1 MMPCHS
7 AVSHD
12 LINPAS
18 MKQSLI
24 SSARRLHDN
33 SANMFEQ
40 GHGKLDLLRA
50 YQTLSNYK
58 PHVSLSPAYLDM
70 TECQYMWPYCSQP
83 LYYGA
88 RPLIVNV
95 SALPL
100 ISLVN
105 LLLLLGYHPQWYGCE
120 WLDKREGM
128 LPWLLLC
135 SSYFIPHSQFGNRT
149 CSIMGICLRWVCIC
163 DHVISSSSVQVSFSY
178 PSRLWP
184 WSGYITIMV
193 GVSHQASIVEG
204 TAEGHVSLT
213 VASRL
218 VSN

>member
-1 MMPCHS
+1 MAVYGCGSYDVCNS

-24 SSARRLHDN
+24 SSAHRLHDN

-95 SALPL
+95 RTLSR

-105 LLLLLGYHPQWYGCE
+105 LLLLGYHSEWYGCE

-128 LPWLLLC
+128 LLWLLLYI
-135 SSYFIPHSQFGNRT
+135 SYYNLYSRYGNHT
-149 CSIMGICLRWVCIC
+149 CSTMGICLRWVCIC
-163 DHVISSSSVQVSFSY
+163 DHMISSS
-178 PSRLWP
+178 
-184 WSGYITIMV
+184 
-193 GVSHQASIVEG
+193 IV
-204 TAEGHVSLT
+204 
-213 VASRL
+213 
-218 VSN
+218 